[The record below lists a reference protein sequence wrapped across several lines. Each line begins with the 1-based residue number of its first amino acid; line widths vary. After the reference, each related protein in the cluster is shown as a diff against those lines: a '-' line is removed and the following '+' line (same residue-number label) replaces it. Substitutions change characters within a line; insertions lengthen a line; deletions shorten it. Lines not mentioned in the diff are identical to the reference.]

1 MKINSTQSKII
12 DFVSNN
18 PNCDAKEIANG
29 TKLKSDVVAT
39 SIKKLLEIGTIIR
52 KEKGKK
58 LSYTSQTI
66 SPIDETP
73 VVDETPVTEISKEK
87 ESAAVTPKEKTKSAG
102 RDLTKYKFNGGEYGK
117 GPLVLAVV
125 KKFVEDKPKTTIQN
139 LAKAFPPELLF
150 RFGIFQEMKEAHK
163 ISNGRPRYSLK
174 PEQTIKLKDGKSI
187 AVCNQFTSETI
198 KPFLKAAKENGYS
211 IR

>member
-18 PNCDAKEIANG
+18 PNSDAKEISTG

-39 SIKKLLEIGTIIR
+39 SIKKLLEIGTLIR

-66 SPIDETP
+66 SPNEETV

-87 ESAAVTPKEKTKSAG
+87 ETETVTPKEKTKSTG
-102 RDLTKYKFNGGEYGK
+102 RDLTKYKFNSGEFGK

-125 KKFVEDKPKTTIQN
+125 KKYVEDNPKITLPN
-139 LAKAFPPELLF
+139 LKKIFPDELLF
-150 RFGIFQEMKEAHK
+150 RFGIFQEAKEAQK
-163 ISNGRPRYSLK
+163 ISKDRPRYFLK
-174 PEQTIKLKDGKSI
+174 PEQIIKLKDGKSI
-187 AVCNQFTSETI
+187 AVCNQFTAETL
-198 KPFLKAAKENGYS
+198 KPFLKVAKEKGYS

>member
-1 MKINSTQSKII
+1 MKITPTQDKIFE
-12 DFVSNN
+12 FVSKH
-18 PNCDAKEIANG
+18 PNSDLKAIEKG
-29 TKLKSDVVAT
+29 TKLKAALIT
-39 SIKKLLEIGTIIR
+39 TEIKKLLEAKILLR
-52 KEKGKK
+52 HEKGKQLK
-58 LSYTSQTI
+58 YTSQIVTTETE
-66 SPIDETP
+66 PIADEAP
-73 VVDETPVTEISKEK
+73 VIETLKEG
-87 ESAAVTPKEKTKSAG
+87 EATDALPKEKKKSAG

-117 GPLVLAVV
+117 GPLVLAVI
-125 KKFVEDKPKTTIQN
+125 KKYVEDKPKTTIQN

-163 ISNGRPRYSLK
+163 ISNGRPRYFLK
-174 PEQTIKLKDGKSI
+174 PEQIIKLKDGKSV